1 MTGRPRCGD
10 LLLAARPVRGLLTG
24 HVCTSMWITCAKQRR
39 ACAPAVEM
47 LGIPPP
53 ARGLIKGFNWENATR
68 VLWIYK
74 KTRIVH
80 MPYVKAHK

>member
-1 MTGRPRCGD
+1 
-10 LLLAARPVRGLLTG
+10 
-24 HVCTSMWITCAKQRR
+24 
-39 ACAPAVEM
+39 M

-53 ARGLIKGFNWENATR
+53 ARALIKGFNWENATR

-80 MPYVKAHK
+80 MSYVKAHK